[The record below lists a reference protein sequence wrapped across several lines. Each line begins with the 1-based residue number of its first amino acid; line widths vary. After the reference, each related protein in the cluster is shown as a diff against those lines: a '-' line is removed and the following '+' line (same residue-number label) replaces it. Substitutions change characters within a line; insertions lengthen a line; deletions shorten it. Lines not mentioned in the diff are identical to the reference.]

1 VSDIGLPS
9 AISNQILRKYG
20 KNKTIKEVHSVN
32 LTIPYNNGKGI
43 KIEPNNVI
51 YVPVIKKRITS
62 WYDLTNIKKI
72 NQIEVSKEYYHISFE
87 VDELP
92 ASNTTEWMGIDL
104 NATEHMAV
112 IAIGN
117 KILKRGKKTAHIKKK
132 FLHLRKKLQKA
143 AKYRLL
149 KKIKNKEQRIIKDIN
164 HKLSREIVDIA
175 KAKNIGIRM
184 EDLTNIRENTK
195 KKSNKTTRRIV
206 NNWNFYQLRLMVEY
220 KARICGVPVEFINPA
235 YTSQACSRC
244 KVIGIR
250 KSKSFKCPT
259 CGHVDH
265 ADANAAFNIKA
276 NDVSICITQVSKA
289 PDLMVA
295 VDLPIQKLLE
305 SIISNNQMEALTS
318 LESR

>member
-1 VSDIGLPS
+1 
-9 AISNQILRKYG
+9 
-20 KNKTIKEVHSVN
+20 
-32 LTIPYNNGKGI
+32 
-43 KIEPNNVI
+43 
-51 YVPVIKKRITS
+51 
-62 WYDLTNIKKI
+62 
-72 NQIEVSKEYYHISFE
+72 
-87 VDELP
+87 
-92 ASNTTEWMGIDL
+92 MGIDL

-149 KKIKNKEQRIIKDIN
+149 KKIKNKEQRIIRDIN
-164 HKLSREIVDIA
+164 HKLSREIVDLA

-184 EDLTNIRENTK
+184 EDLTNIRSNTK

-206 NNWNFYQLRLMVEY
+206 NNWNFYQLRQMIEY

-235 YTSQACSRC
+235 YTSQACSKC
-244 KVIGIR
+244 KVFGTR
-250 KSKSFKCPT
+250 KGKSFKCQT
-259 CGHVDH
+259 CRHVDH

-276 NDVSICITQVSKA
+276 NDVSMCIAQVSKV

-295 VDLPIQKLLE
+295 VNLPIQKLLE